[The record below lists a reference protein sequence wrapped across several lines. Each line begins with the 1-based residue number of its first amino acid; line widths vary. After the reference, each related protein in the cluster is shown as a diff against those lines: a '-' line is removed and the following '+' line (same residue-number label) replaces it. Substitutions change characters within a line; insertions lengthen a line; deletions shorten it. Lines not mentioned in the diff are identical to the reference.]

1 MRIVDQ
7 IIPLGRN
14 RYKILFDDHT
24 SFALYKKEVNLFDLK
39 AEHEISDGVYD
50 EIVDSVLMK
59 RAKLRS
65 LALLKNKSYTEKQLR
80 EKLQKGYYPQ
90 NVIDEAV
97 QYVKS
102 YRYIDD
108 FSYARDYV
116 EYHSSG
122 KSRSR
127 IEQDLLKKGIEKN
140 VILEAF
146 SAWMA
151 DGGVIDET
159 GQILKLI
166 QKKKFDLNT
175 DDVNEKQKILRYL
188 LYKGYK
194 MDQILK
200 VIHCSEYSDN

>member
-7 IIPLGRN
+7 IVPLGRN
-14 RYKILFDDHT
+14 RYRIFLDDHT
-24 SFALYKKEVNLFDLK
+24 SFALYKKEVNLFELK
-39 AEHEISDGVYD
+39 EEHEISDGVYD

-90 NVIDEAV
+90 NVIDEAI

-102 YRYIDD
+102 YRYVDD

-146 SAWMA
+146 SAWTA